1 MKMKKKKLGKNLPQR
16 PRPATPASYPLSNSI
31 STDYDQAGLKDGP
44 ENREVRDQALLP
56 FPAHCDKELT
66 HHPSLW
72 ARGPTDSHKAR
83 ASWDGIHPILTL
95 SHQHTVG
102 NTEET

>member
-1 MKMKKKKLGKNLPQR
+1 MALR
-16 PRPATPASYPLSNSI
+16 T
-31 STDYDQAGLKDGP
+31 
-44 ENREVRDQALLP
+44 EVRGQALLP

-66 HHPSLW
+66 HHLSLW

-95 SHQHTVG
+95 TPFSPSVTSTQWVTLKKLKVHTASPTSIPLDVSQCFALFG
-102 NTEET
+102 L

>member
-1 MKMKKKKLGKNLPQR
+1 MALRTELRG
-16 PRPATPASYPLSNSI
+16 
-31 STDYDQAGLKDGP
+31 
-44 ENREVRDQALLP
+44 QALLP

-102 NTEET
+102 NTEEKVHTASPTSIPLDVSQCFALFSL